1 MGRSNQNYMETRE
14 IIIDNAQAVELQ
26 QSIIDCREESKPI
39 IEVMEGLMVQNKEIV
54 AKLKE
59 EEDKLNSIEAV
70 ANKAKD
76 KLIPIVREEVGDSIG
91 DEEEI
96 QTVEI
101 KDGKLSVL
109 VVNAIEVF
117 RKKYIERI
125 QEQKENF
132 KKEEVTEEVVAE

>member
-1 MGRSNQNYMETRE
+1 METRE
-14 IIIDNAQAVELQ
+14 IIIDNEQAVALQ

-59 EEDKLNSIEAV
+59 EEDKLNAIEAV

-76 KLIPIVREEVGDSIG
+76 KLIPIVREEVGASIG

-101 KDGKLSVL
+101 KEGKLSIA
-109 VVNAIEVF
+109 VVNAVEVF
-117 RKKYIERI
+117 RKKYVERI
-125 QEQKENF
+125 QEQKESF